1 MSAYDKAVDLLK
13 MREHTTK
20 ELETKLKA
28 KGFASSDIDDAVS
41 RLGEEGYLSDER
53 FAEVYTRSR
62 MRKSAE
68 GKSLVVMRLTAK
80 GVSKSLASSVVNT
93 FWEEEEY
100 LPSLKKEWS
109 KLKNR
114 YGVEKAEQ
122 KLLAKGFT
130 LTEIRKAEENNE
142 DE

>member
-1 MSAYDKAVDLLK
+1 MSAYDKAVELLK

-68 GKSLVVMRLTAK
+68 GKSLIVMRLTAK
-80 GVSKSLASSVVNT
+80 GVSKSLSSSVVNT

-100 LPSLKKEWS
+100 LPSLKREWS
-109 KLKNR
+109 KQRNK
-114 YGVEKAEQ
+114 YGVEKARQ
-122 KLLAKGFT
+122 KLIAKGFT